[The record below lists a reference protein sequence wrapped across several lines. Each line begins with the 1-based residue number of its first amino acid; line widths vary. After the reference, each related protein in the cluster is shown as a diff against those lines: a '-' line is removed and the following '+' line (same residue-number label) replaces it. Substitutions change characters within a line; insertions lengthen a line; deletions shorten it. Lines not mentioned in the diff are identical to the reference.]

1 MARDRQRETAEIS
14 LRQMLADRAIEKVCL
29 K

>member
-14 LRQMLADRAIEKVCL
+14 LRQMLADRAIEKVMPV
-29 K
+29 